1 MHESH
6 PNELPEIDRV
16 DILILEGRGF
26 GEWMRDMDT
35 VAYQSIEGRSAQDI
49 ANLFRKLPSGNQ
61 ARCHNPPFGLRFYRE
76 DGVRSQCS
84 ICWDCN
90 NIDGDFGYEFD
101 GGSSVA
107 RKLFSLLTK
116 LSGVKPLGL

>member
-1 MHESH
+1 MNTSH

-16 DILILEGRGF
+16 DILILEGKGF
-26 GEWMRDMDT
+26 GEWMKEVDT
-35 VAYQSIEGRSAQDI
+35 VDYQSIEGRLAQDI

-61 ARCHNPPFGLRFYRE
+61 ARCHNPPFGLRFYGE
-76 DGVRSQCS
+76 DGVRSHCS

-90 NIDGDFGYEFD
+90 NINGDFEYEFD

-107 RKLFSLLTK
+107 QKLFSLLTK
-116 LSGVKPLGL
+116 LSGVKPLG